1 MRPKREGKDEA
12 HGTDAHRYAAR
23 AEGGAQPAPKHAAY
37 SHAQG
42 FKAAQ
47 PAKRGEALG
56 RLLAFRLVRLLHH
69 DAVAQPDDPIGLG
82 GYLWIVSH
90 HDHRRAKRMNFVEQ
104 FHHTVAGLVV
114 EVPGGL
120 IGEQQPWAVGERP
133 GDRHPLLLTA

>member
-1 MRPKREGKDEA
+1 MSLTAEQVQRGLVERLVIGHRCCTTGSAASARAGGADGDLSQGALRREAAVKCVLRPKREGKDEA

-56 RLLAFRLVRLLHH
+56 RLLATQTDIDLYTPTKFT
-69 DAVAQPDDPIGLG
+69 I
-82 GYLWIVSH
+82 
-90 HDHRRAKRMNFVEQ
+90 
-104 FHHTVAGLVV
+104 
-114 EVPGGL
+114 
-120 IGEQQPWAVGERP
+120 
-133 GDRHPLLLTA
+133 